1 MKMEAGFAP
10 AHLPIVREYASRM
23 GFVEIVDK
31 ALACDMRVSPGKI
44 LLALVMNVLSG
55 RSPLYRVEEFFRT
68 RDVALLLGSEMT
80 AEMLNDDAIGRVLD
94 RIYEYGTWKIF
105 SEVCVE
111 TFRHF
116 SVDASVVHHDT
127 TSVSVWGEYA
137 PARGDPIH
145 ITNGF
150 SKDKRPDLK
159 QFMVSLLCV
168 EGNLPCH
175 GGILDG
181 NAADKK
187 TNGAILHE
195 LPRIMARHGEKEF
208 TYVAD
213 AALATRENLSLMGDD
228 IRFITR
234 LPANFG
240 ACGRLISTAVASG
253 SWQEVGCLSHRKVLG
268 KEVCAG
274 YRLQELRVDLYGRT
288 YRAIVVHSDVH
299 DTRRQKRID
308 KAVGKDARKVLERAG
323 ALSRKEFFCLPD
335 AQAAAKVLKAGDLHE
350 VSCSFEGRPVYGRGR
365 PRKSGVRLVKE
376 VRYRVVVEARQNK
389 EAIEKLR
396 EEAGCFVL
404 LANVPAE
411 EKSGIDILKTYKEQ
425 DGIERNFGFL
435 KDPLVANDVFLK
447 KPRRIEAMGLVLVLS
462 LLLWRLMERTM
473 RRKATDEHLML
484 KGWNNADTLRPT
496 SFMMAS
502 KFSPVFVG
510 LRDDK
515 RFLFAPLTTVQLAYL
530 TALDVHPAI
539 FTEMALKT
547 GDIRSRPP

>member
-1 MKMEAGFAP
+1 MKREAGFAP

-31 ALACDMRVSPGKI
+31 ALACGMRVSPGKI

-55 RSPLYRVEEFFRT
+55 RSPLYRVEEFFQT
-68 RDVALLLGSEMT
+68 CDVALLLGSEMT

-94 RIYEYGTWKIF
+94 RIYDYGTWKVF

-111 TFRHF
+111 AFRHF
-116 SVDASVVHHDT
+116 SVDASVLHHDT

-159 QFMVSLLCV
+159 QFMISLLCV

-181 NAADKK
+181 NAPDKK
-187 TNGAILHE
+187 TNGTILHE
-195 LPRIMARHGEKEF
+195 LPRIMARHGQKEF

-213 AALATRENLSLMGDD
+213 AALATKENLSLMGDN

-234 LPANFG
+234 LPGNFG
-240 ACGRLISTAVASG
+240 ACGRLISKAVASG
-253 SWQEVGCLSHRKVLG
+253 SWQDVGQLSHRTVRG

-274 YRLQELRVDLYGRT
+274 YRLHESRVDLYGRT
-288 YRAIVVHSDVH
+288 YRALVVHSDVH
-299 DTRRQKRID
+299 DRRRQKRID

-335 AQAAAKVLKAGDLHE
+335 AQAAAKVFKAGDLHE
-350 VSCSFEGRPVYGRGR
+350 VSCSFESRPVYGRGR
-365 PRKSGVRLVKE
+365 PCKSGVRQVKE
-376 VRYRVVVEARQNK
+376 NK

-404 LANVPAE
+404 LANIPVK
-411 EKSGIDILKTYKEQ
+411 EKKGIDILTTYKEQ
-425 DGIERNFGFL
+425 DGIEKNFAFL

-447 KPRRIEAMGLVLVLS
+447 KPRRIEAVGLVLVLS

-473 RRKATDEHLML
+473 RRKASEENL
-484 KGWNNADTLRPT
+484 TLQQT
-496 SFMMAS
+496 HVLHDGVQ
-502 KFSPVFVG
+502 VFTC
-510 LRDDK
+510 LRG
-515 RFLFAPLTTVQLAYL
+515 REGQ
-530 TALDVHPAI
+530 
-539 FTEMALKT
+539 
-547 GDIRSRPP
+547 